1 MSTLV
6 TKPVML
12 DETGVRIAEALEGMA
27 MNDHFPATGRFS
39 SSQSATA
46 SADYAS
52 AEGNGTRASAVGAHA
67 EGGGTTASGQYAHA
81 EGGGARASGSQAHAE
96 GSGTTASGSQA
107 HAEGGGTTA
116 SGSQAHAE
124 GSSTNAGGQYAHAEG
139 AGTEASGKSAHA
151 DGLSTVA
158 SGVASHAEG
167 LGTVAKNC
175 AQTVAGMHNVPD
187 PGSGDGSLRGT
198 YIEII
203 GNGTATNHPSNARTL
218 DWEGNEALAG
228 GLTLGEGGANE
239 TELTPEQLARM
250 TGNRVVSLDT
260 TALKS
265 GAMLVEAL
273 GTPVYVGTADLSTY
287 AAYGL
292 TETGWYVF
300 ARITAPEG
308 VTVTSNTTVTG
319 AHAILTAWAASVDVA
334 VRFEVAAMAKTV
346 TVNWTSIRS
355 ETFVFRAADLAVRN
369 LDYRT
374 TFYVYDLAPFCTWEY
389 ALTPDTAF
397 VAGSR
402 YCTESGGEYTEAVEG
417 TDWTAGD
424 AIPAYYKDQY
434 TLTTDETFV
443 DGKSYYILDGGVY
456 TLATVTT
463 GEAVTA
469 DTYYE
474 HSYVRATGTFEAGVT
489 YYTLAES
496 VYTPAEVTVGEPIPA
511 YYKHSKLTIEGMA
524 RNVTYQLSTPIDCP
538 TEFVLPAIEDDGHGA
553 WFEFRFRHLGS
564 YSSTLLPEDETV
576 KVATEH
582 TQAETAG
589 MNMVDLHYMSIDGIK
604 IWRFMNTHSSIPT

>member
-12 DETGVRIAEALEGMA
+12 DETGRAIEDAIRGLRPKGSV
-27 MNDHFPATGRFS
+27 
-39 SSQSATA
+39 A
-46 SADYAS
+46 SLS
-52 AEGNGTRASAVGAHA
+52 ETPLAVG
-67 EGGGTTASGQYAHA
+67 
-81 EGGGARASGSQAHAE
+81 
-96 GSGTTASGSQA
+96 
-107 HAEGGGTTA
+107 
-116 SGSQAHAE
+116 
-124 GSSTNAGGQYAHAEG
+124 
-139 AGTEASGKSAHA
+139 
-151 DGLSTVA
+151 TV
-158 SGVASHAEG
+158 
-167 LGTVAKNC
+167 
-175 AQTVAGMHNVPD
+175 
-187 PGSGDGSLRGT
+187 
-198 YIEII
+198 
-203 GNGTATNHPSNARTL
+203 
-218 DWEGNEALAG
+218 
-228 GLTLGEGGANE
+228 
-239 TELTPEQLARM
+239 
-250 TGNRVVSLDT
+250 
-260 TALKS
+260 
-265 GAMLVEAL
+265 VEAV
-273 GTPVYVGTADLSTY
+273 GVPVYVKDVSQY
-287 AAYGL
+287 SAYGL
-292 TETGWYVF
+292 TDKGWYVF
-300 ARITAPEG
+300 ARITAADG
-308 VTVTSNTTVTG
+308 IVVTAQTVVTG
-319 AHAILTAWAASVDVA
+319 AAGVIQTVGADHVDVA
-334 VRFEVAAMAKTV
+334 VRFGVTAESQPV
-346 TVNWTSIRS
+346 TVNWGDKADTY
-355 ETFVFRAADLAVRN
+355 VFKATDLAVRN

-374 TFYVYDLAPFCTWEY
+374 TFYVYDLAEFCTWQY
-389 ALTPDTAF
+389 ALTADTAF
-397 VAGSR
+397 VAGSH
-402 YCTESGGEYTEAVEG
+402 YYTESGGVYTEAVEG

-424 AIPAYYKDQY
+424 AVPAYYKDQY

-524 RNVTYQLSTPIDCP
+524 RNVTYQLDTPIDCA